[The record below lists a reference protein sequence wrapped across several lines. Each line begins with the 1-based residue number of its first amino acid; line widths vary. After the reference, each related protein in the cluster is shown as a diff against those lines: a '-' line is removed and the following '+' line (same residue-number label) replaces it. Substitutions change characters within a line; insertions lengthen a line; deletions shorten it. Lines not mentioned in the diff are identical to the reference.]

1 MISELYQKNATADKL
16 YLDPRTKI
24 LMCLLVSTT
33 LLSGSPV
40 GYLKVFHTILSLL
53 PFVFLIVLKKVR
65 AVVYFFALYLF
76 ALFVPDLLAPHLP
89 TWFNLLFT
97 GIIAFSVEIIPGYM
111 MAYFI
116 FSTTSVGE
124 FIAAMDR
131 MHVTKKLTIPI
142 SVTFRF
148 FSTIREEYV
157 NVRDAMKLRG
167 IGSFRNPLMML
178 EFRMVPFLTSIVSI
192 GNDLAASALTRG
204 LAAPNERTNVSN
216 IGFTWRDYLVFGS
229 LIIFYILYFILMFK
243 QKGAL

>member
-33 LLSGSPV
+33 LLSGSPI
-40 GYLKVFHTILSLL
+40 GYLKIFHTILSLL
-53 PFVFLIVLKKVR
+53 PFVFLVVLKKLR
-65 AVVYFFALYLF
+65 AVVYFFVLYLF
-76 ALFVPDLLAPHLP
+76 ALFVPNLLAPYLP
-89 TWFNLLFT
+89 TWFNILFT

-111 MAYFI
+111 MAYFM

-124 FIAAMDR
+124 FIATMDR
-131 MHVTKKLTIPI
+131 MHVTKKLTVPI

-148 FSTIREEYV
+148 FPTIREEYI

-167 IGSFRNPLMML
+167 IDSFRNPLMML

-216 IGFTWRDYLVFGS
+216 IGFKWRDYLVFGS
-229 LIIFYILYFILMFK
+229 LIIFYTLYFIVMYK
-243 QKGAL
+243 QKVAI